1 MKNIFGKAYSLSKS
15 NKFRKEIYA
24 KKANGYASVIAMRSA
39 LAIYRSW
46 KRNHRKELPRVK
58 SKFIQL

>member
-1 MKNIFGKAYSLSKS
+1 MQ
-15 NKFRKEIYA
+15 